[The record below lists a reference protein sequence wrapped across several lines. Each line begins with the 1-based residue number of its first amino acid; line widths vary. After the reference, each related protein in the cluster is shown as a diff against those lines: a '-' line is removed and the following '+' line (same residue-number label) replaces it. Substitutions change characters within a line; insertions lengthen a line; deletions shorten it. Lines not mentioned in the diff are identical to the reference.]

1 MEVEKIENKKR
12 SLKWQNVI
20 QLLAIIA
27 IIVFAN
33 IISSFVFT
41 RVDLTSEKRY
51 SLSPTTIDLIKNL
64 NDVVYFKVYLEGD
77 FPAPFRRLRNA
88 TKEMLDE
95 MRAYSNG
102 NIEYVFINPAAS
114 SDPQQRQD
122 IYKQLYERGLQ
133 PTDLEERGS
142 DGTSTRILWPGAI
155 VSYLS
160 NEQALHLLKQH
171 AGAGTEAMLNISI
184 QNLEYEIANTIR
196 KLTQKIKPRIAFIED
211 HGTLSQNR
219 VADISRELSTYYHVS
234 RIRMDEQLKSIDG
247 IAAAIIAKPD
257 SAFSEKNKF
266 IIDQFIMK
274 GGKVL
279 WAIDN
284 MSVTMDSLQSA
295 TETMAMGKN
304 LNLDDI
310 LFRYGARINYDLIQD
325 LKAAPIPV
333 ITGYVANR
341 PQQTLLP
348 WYYFPLLSPG
358 SDHPI
363 VKNLNAV
370 KAEFASSI
378 DTIGIKDVQKTIL
391 LSSSRFSR
399 LLYAPVRVSINLMRE
414 EPNPEQFNRPYRPV
428 AILLEGNFP
437 SVFQNRL
444 PPQITEAEEINF
456 KEKSVDNQMI
466 VISDGNIIENQVRS
480 STGNF
485 MPLGYDRY
493 TNTIYGNKN
502 FILNCVDYL
511 LDDTGLISL
520 RTKEFKLRLLD
531 KPRVDEE
538 KTNWQSINIAV
549 PLILIIIFGI
559 IKSYLRKR
567 RYAS

>member
-1 MEVEKIENKKR
+1 MVDLKKNKKR
-12 SLKWQNVI
+12 SIKWQNII
-20 QLLAIIA
+20 QLLAILA
-27 IIVFAN
+27 IIIFLN

-41 RVDLTSEKRY
+41 RFDLTTEKRY
-51 SLSPTTIDLIKNL
+51 SLSPTTIQLIKNL

-88 TKEMLDE
+88 TREILDE

-102 NIEYVFINPAAS
+102 NIEYVFINPSAS
-114 SDPQQRQD
+114 SDPEERQN

-142 DGTSTRILWPGAI
+142 EGTSTKIIWPGAI
-155 VSYLS
+155 VTYLD
-160 NEQALHLLKQH
+160 NEQTLHLLKQK
-171 AGAGTEAMLNISI
+171 AGAGTEEMLNNSI
-184 QNLEYEIANTIR
+184 QNLEYEIANTLR
-196 KLTQKIKPRIAFIED
+196 KLTQKKKPKIAFIED
-211 HGTLSQNR
+211 HGTLSELR
-219 VADISRELSTYYHVS
+219 LADITRELNSYYEVS
-234 RIRMDEQLKSIDG
+234 RIRINEQLKSLAGLDAI
-247 IAAAIIAKPD
+247 IIAKPD

-266 IIDQFIMK
+266 IIDQFIMN

-279 WAIDN
+279 WALDN
-284 MSVTMDSLQSA
+284 MDVTMDSLQNS

-325 LKAAPIPV
+325 LKSAPIPV
-333 ITGYVANR
+333 VTGYVANK
-341 PQQTLLP
+341 PKQTLLP

-363 VKNLNAV
+363 VKNMNSV

-378 DTIGIKDVQKTIL
+378 DTIGIKDVKKTIL
-391 LSSSRFSR
+391 LSSSKFTK
-399 LLYAPVRVSINLMRE
+399 LLFAPVRVSLNLMRE
-414 EPNPEQFNRPYRPV
+414 EPNPEQFNKPFQPV
-428 AILLEGNFP
+428 AVLLEGNFP

-444 PPQITEAEEINF
+444 PPQLLEAEEINYR
-456 KEKSVDNQMI
+456 EKSVDNKMI

-485 MPLGYDRY
+485 FPLGYDRY
-493 TNTIYGNKN
+493 TNTVFGNKN
-502 FILNCVDYL
+502 FILNSIDYL
-511 LDDTGLISL
+511 FDDTGLLVL

-531 KPRVDEE
+531 KPKVDEE
-538 KTNWQSINIAV
+538 KTTWQMINLIIPV
-549 PLILIIIFGI
+549 VLILIFGL
-559 IKSYLRKR
+559 IKFFVRKR
-567 RYAS
+567 KYAS